1 MLLLD
6 KQGICVSS
14 GSACHGNHG
23 GPSHVLKAIGKT
35 DEESLASIRL
45 TFNHTLNQNQADYC
59 IDCIKKNVAALRKI
73 KND

>member
-1 MLLLD
+1 MRIL
-6 KQGICVSS
+6 GFGVSRQS
-14 GSACHGNHG
+14 RRT
-23 GPSHVLKAIGKT
+23 SHVLKAIGKT

>member
-1 MLLLD
+1 MRILWF
-6 KQGICVSS
+6 GVSRQLRLTF
-14 GSACHGNHG
+14 ARI
-23 GPSHVLKAIGKT
+23 KAIGKT

>member
-1 MLLLD
+1 MEIKTIDLD
-6 KQGICVSS
+6 FSVCKVNDVS
-14 GSACHGNHG
+14 NIN
-23 GPSHVLKAIGKT
+23 LKAEYCFIGKT